1 MPSEIVIGINP
12 ILSPVAM
19 VTTVIITMT
28 VFAKRD
34 HLEQKKII

>member
-1 MPSEIVIGINP
+1 
-12 ILSPVAM
+12 M

-34 HLEQKKII
+34 HLEQKKIIWVFGIK